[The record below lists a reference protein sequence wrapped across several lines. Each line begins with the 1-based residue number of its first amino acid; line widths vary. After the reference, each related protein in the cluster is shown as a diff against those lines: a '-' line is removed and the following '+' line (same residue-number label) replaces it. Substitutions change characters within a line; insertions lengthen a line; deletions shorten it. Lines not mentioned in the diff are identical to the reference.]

1 MTRLVIFIVFYLYNI
16 EKIQGW
22 VLGYD
27 LNKKLVIAISSRA
40 LFNLEEENK
49 IFEEKGLDDYYKYQ
63 IENEDSLIQKGTGFR
78 LVNNLLKINDDFPND
93 KQVEVIIMSR
103 NNSATS
109 LRITKSIEKYNLDIQ
124 RSAWTGGNDIA
135 KYLKPFK
142 VDLFLSANE
151 IDVQNAINEG
161 IASARILSYDDYE
174 DETSTQVKIAFDGD
188 AVLFSEESEV
198 IYKTQGLEAFLENET
213 QNAKNALKGGPFA
226 QLLRVISNIQGKY
239 PEEQTP
245 IRTALITARNSP
257 AHERVIRTLSQWGV
271 RLDEA
276 FFLGGVDK
284 HEVVKAFGADI
295 FFDDQDVHL
304 ESTSKKTPSAKVPYK
319 EESILN
325 RI

>member
-1 MTRLVIFIVFYLYNI
+1 M
-16 EKIQGW
+16 
-22 VLGYD
+22 GYD

-40 LFNLEEENK
+40 LFNLEDENK
-49 IFEEKGLDDYYKYQ
+49 IFEEKGLNEYYKYQ
-63 IENEDSLIQKGTGFR
+63 IENEDLLPKKGTGFR
-78 LVNNLLKINDDFPND
+78 LVKNLLRINADFPNN

-109 LRITKSIEKYNLDIQ
+109 LRITKSIEKYKLDIA
-124 RSAWTGGNDIA
+124 RSAWSGGSDIS

-151 IDVQNAINEG
+151 KDVQDAINEG
-161 IASARILSYDDYE
+161 IAAARILPYENEE
-174 DETSTQVKIAFDGD
+174 DEFSSQVKIAFDGD
-188 AVLFSEESEV
+188 AVLFSEESEI
-198 IYKTQGLEAFLENET
+198 IYKTQGLEAFIKYEK
-213 QNAKNALKGGPFA
+213 QNALSPMKTGPFA
-226 QLLRVISNIQGKY
+226 QLLRVISNIQAKY
-239 PEEQTP
+239 NEEQTP

-284 HEVVKAFGADI
+284 YEVVKAFGADI

-304 ESTSKKTPSAKVPYK
+304 ENTSKVTPSAKVPYK
-319 EESILN
+319 KESILN
-325 RI
+325 NI

>member
-1 MTRLVIFIVFYLYNI
+1 M
-16 EKIQGW
+16 
-22 VLGYD
+22 GYD

-40 LFNLEEENK
+40 LFNLEDENK
-49 IFEEKGLDDYYKYQ
+49 IFEEKGLNDYYKYQ
-63 IENEDSLIQKGTGFR
+63 IENEDKQIDKGTGFR
-78 LVNNLLKINDDFPND
+78 LVKNLLKINEDFPND

-109 LRITKSIEKYNLDIQ
+109 LRITKSIEKYKLDIQ

-151 IDVQNAINEG
+151 HDVQNAINEG
-161 IASARILSYDDYE
+161 IASARILPYE
-174 DETSTQVKIAFDGD
+174 NKDNEFSNQVKIAFDGD
-188 AVLFSEESEV
+188 AVLFSEESEI
-198 IYKTQGLEAFLENET
+198 IYKTQGLEAFLEHEKANVS
-213 QNAKNALKGGPFA
+213 NAMKDGPFA

-239 PEEQTP
+239 EEEQTP

-257 AHERVIRTLSQWGV
+257 AHERVIRTLSDWNV

-284 HEVVKAFGADI
+284 YEVVKAFGADI

-304 ESTSKKTPSAKVPYK
+304 ESTSKQTPSAKVLYK